1 MIRDLIAY
9 HAEVAA
15 HVSKY
20 EQHLSVN
27 DLTVTPYIYF
37 TYTYLIFS
45 VHHVYI
51 SCLQFF
57 NAQILYLHFV
67 FIPSC
72 GFGLPHWISLYVYID
87 N

>member
-27 DLTVTPYIYF
+27 DLTVTPYVYF

-51 SCLQFF
+51 SYLQFF
-57 NAQILYLHFV
+57 
-67 FIPSC
+67 
-72 GFGLPHWISLYVYID
+72 
-87 N
+87 